1 MHCRTVLQISRGS
14 CSTHL
19 HEQLM
24 HEKEVMGH
32 DQHSTAITGQQV
44 RRPCYSGMYGLTQ
57 AAALSA
63 QILDGGLLQ
72 ALH

>member
-19 HEQLM
+19 HRQLM
-24 HEKEVMGH
+24 HEKEVMGY
-32 DQHSTAITGQQV
+32 DQHCTANYGQQV
-44 RRPCYSGMYGLTQ
+44 RRPCYNNMHSLTQ

-63 QILDGGLLQ
+63 QILDDGLL
-72 ALH
+72 